1 MWDVGCEDS
10 KKHGAWSMEQRNCG
24 FEMVEVLLND
34 EGLRR

>member
-1 MWDVGCEDS
+1 MWDVRT
-10 KKHGAWSMEQRNCG
+10 ARSMEQRNSG